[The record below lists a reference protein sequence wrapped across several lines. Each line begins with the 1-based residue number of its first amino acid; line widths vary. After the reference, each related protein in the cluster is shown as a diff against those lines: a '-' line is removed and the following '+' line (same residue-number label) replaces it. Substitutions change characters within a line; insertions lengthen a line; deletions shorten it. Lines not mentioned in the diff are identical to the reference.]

1 MASCFNFHSHVGA
14 GEALVENILLNN
26 AVLTSPISDP
36 AAGQPCFIRK
46 DNPFISSY
54 SSAAPDR
61 L

>member
-36 AAGQPCFIRK
+36 AAGQPCFI
-46 DNPFISSY
+46 S
-54 SSAAPDR
+54 
-61 L
+61 